1 LGFLRVRH
9 GWRECAVFVFRQN
22 QWDKEK
28 KMGLKRVFAFGLFTM
43 ILTGLIVAGIGS
55 ALSPSSA
62 SV

>member
-1 LGFLRVRH
+1 
-9 GWRECAVFVFRQN
+9 VFVFRQN